1 MPTISKKK
9 AIEMG
14 IPKKNLQTILIPNK
28 YTLEHM
34 KQWLK
39 DHNYVNSNY
48 RKTKNFIRFLQNFPI
63 QKATYYTETLP
74 NGVELIF
81 QSY

>member
-14 IPKKNLQTILIPNK
+14 IPKKNILIPNK
-28 YTLEHM
+28 YT
-34 KQWLK
+34 QWLK
-39 DHNYVNSNY
+39 DHNYVNSNF

-63 QKATYYTETLP
+63 KGP
-74 NGVELIF
+74 NGVELVF